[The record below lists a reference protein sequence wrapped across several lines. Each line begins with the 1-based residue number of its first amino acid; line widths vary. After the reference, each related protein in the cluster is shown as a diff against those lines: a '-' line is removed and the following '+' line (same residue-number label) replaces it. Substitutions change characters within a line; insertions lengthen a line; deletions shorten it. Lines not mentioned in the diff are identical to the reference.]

1 MKALFRRRGRGKIT
15 LFPCLLGAIGGLIAN
30 PLDVVKT
37 RWQLQSKMLDTQL
50 RKTHPAVFQPTV
62 HGEAP
67 GRPFSPQVR
76 DRTPFALALRMY
88 KEEGLS
94 VFSRGVVA
102 RVLWIAPSVAISM
115 SLYES
120 FKKFV
125 EI

>member
-1 MKALFRRRGRGKIT
+1 
-15 LFPCLLGAIGGLIAN
+15 
-30 PLDVVKT
+30 
-37 RWQLQSKMLDTQL
+37 
-50 RKTHPAVFQPTV
+50 
-62 HGEAP
+62 
-67 GRPFSPQVR
+67 
-76 DRTPFALALRMY
+76 
-88 KEEGLS
+88 